1 MSGRAAIRLETAGGG
16 AQGTN
21 LSEWVAPIIHI
32 DKVSGFVTGLLP
44 DVNLDLVDWH
54 PADSRAGQRRVR
66 LALYFALAV
75 GAISAFWLEWHWA
88 AAVTA
93 VLASW
98 GVVGARQY
106 VRNLGWSR
114 TEDAIYFRSGWLRK
128 SVTIVPVPKVQAVEL
143 QESPF
148 DRRWQMASVAVD
160 TAGAGAH
167 AIDVPYLPRAVAEQ
181 LRTTVAAQA
190 AATTYRW

>member
-1 MSGRAAIRLETAGGG
+1 M
-16 AQGTN
+16 
-21 LSEWVAPIIHI
+21 
-32 DKVSGFVTGLLP
+32 TGIW
-44 DVNLDLVDWH
+44 LDW
-54 PADSRAGQRRVR
+54 
-66 LALYFALAV
+66 Y
-75 GAISAFWLEWHWA
+75 WA
-88 AAVTA
+88 AALTA
-93 VLASW
+93 LFGAW

-106 VRNLGWSR
+106 VKNLGWAR
-114 TEDAIYFRSGWLRK
+114 TEHAIYFRSGWLWK
-128 SVTIVPVPKVQAVEL
+128 AVTVVPVPKVQAVEL

-167 AIDVPYLPRAVAEQ
+167 AIDVPYLPRDVAEQ